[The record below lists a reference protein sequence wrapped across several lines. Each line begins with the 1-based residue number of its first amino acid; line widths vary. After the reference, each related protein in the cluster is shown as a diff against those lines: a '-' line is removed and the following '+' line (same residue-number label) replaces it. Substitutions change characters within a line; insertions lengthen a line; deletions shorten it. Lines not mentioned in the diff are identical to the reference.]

1 MNDFVA
7 KPFKANNIHGVIK
20 KWVLTQEG
28 EGEALKRKKKRK
40 KKEKKE
46 KRQ

>member
-7 KPFKANNIHGVIK
+7 KPFKANNIHGAIK

-28 EGEALKRKKKRK
+28 EEGAKKMKKRK
-40 KKEKKE
+40 VKKGTK
-46 KRQ
+46 